1 MHIKHRFTTDNTIQR
16 EKPTGKQVGI
26 ISRNLTEI
34 QETDSVEGFIKF
46 TSEYG
51 CT

>member
-1 MHIKHRFTTDNTIQR
+1 MNITHRFTTDNTIQR
-16 EKPTGKQVGI
+16 EKPTGSQVGL
-26 ISRNLTEI
+26 ISRNLTEV
-34 QETDSVEGFIKF
+34 QQPDSVEEFIKF

>member
-1 MHIKHRFTTDNTIQR
+1 MQISHTFTTDNTIQK
-16 EKPTGKQVGI
+16 EKPTGSQVGV
-26 ISRNLTEI
+26 ISQNLTDV
-34 QETDSVEGFIKF
+34 QQPDSVEEFITF